1 MHLEWAES
9 TEDDLNRI
17 IAHYAEIAPAIA
29 FELVEPIAAAPKP
42 LLDFPFIG
50 PETDV
55 EGLRKWRVA
64 KTPFLL
70 LYVIEQDRVLIVRV
84 VDARSNWQAADE

>member
-1 MHLEWAES
+1 MRLEWADT

-17 IAHYAEIAPAIA
+17 IAHYAEIAPSSAMELIERIA
-29 FELVEPIAAAPKP
+29 VAPKP

-55 EGLRKWRVA
+55 DGLRKWRVA

-70 LYVIEQDRVLIVRV
+70 LYTVESARVVVVRV
-84 VDARSNWQAADE
+84 VDARSNWQATDG